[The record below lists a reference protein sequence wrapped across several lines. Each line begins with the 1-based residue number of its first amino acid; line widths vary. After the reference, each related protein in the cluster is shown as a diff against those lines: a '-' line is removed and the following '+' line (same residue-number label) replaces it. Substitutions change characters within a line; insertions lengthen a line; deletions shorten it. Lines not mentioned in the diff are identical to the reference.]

1 MITKLSLKE
10 IQLLYIVV
18 ALQAEA
24 QAYID
29 RYKLHKSS
37 LGAYKLFASQDIQ
50 VIVSGMGVVNA
61 RNATQALINA
71 YDITDDDI
79 YLNVGI
85 CGAQNSV
92 EIGTLLSFSALQY
105 EGIEYKFKEDGELL
119 TCVDEPLATPSCKFA
134 DMESYGFY
142 DAVVHNPAIKHFHIL
157 KVVSDHFEPQI
168 VTKEGAKKLLFNQI
182 DSINSILFPR
192 VTLAIMA

>member
-18 ALQAEA
+18 ALKAEA

-29 RYKLHKSS
+29 RYKLQKSS
-37 LGAYKLFASQDIQ
+37 LSSYKLFSSKEMKLI
-50 VIVSGMGVVNA
+50 ISGMGVINA

-71 YDITDDDI
+71 YDITDDDV

-85 CGAQNSV
+85 CGAQSSV
-92 EIGTLLSFSALQY
+92 VVGSLLSFSAVEY

-142 DAVVHNPAIKHFHIL
+142 DAVVHNPAIKNFHIL
-157 KVVSDHFEPQI
+157 KVVSDHFEPQS
-168 VTKEGAKKLLFNQI
+168 VTKDSAKKLLFNK
-182 DSINSILFPR
+182 INAINHILFSKDI
-192 VTLAIMA
+192 L